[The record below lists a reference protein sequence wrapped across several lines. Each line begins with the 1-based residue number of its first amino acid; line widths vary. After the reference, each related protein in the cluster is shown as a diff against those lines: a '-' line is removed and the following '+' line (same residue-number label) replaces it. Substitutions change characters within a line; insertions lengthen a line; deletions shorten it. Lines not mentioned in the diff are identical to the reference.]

1 MIVFIVTLVRIL
13 FLSLINLTFFIKV
26 DEDNFRFS
34 RCLSFFE
41 CLILMDSVNCVEILL
56 SKKLGIGLR
65 HPLKTSSS
73 IEMLS
78 TLMKYNIGKD
88 EQATLHHF
96 INIDEKIE
104 YFPNPDAQLSII
116 NLLLDYGKDI
126 NEVAEVEVDDNLHI
140 LLPCDFAQ
148 EPMILEHLIKR
159 GANIQETLLKHL
171 QNNVDKDNFEE
182 DPILLIL
189 LLNGSDDQTII
200 DKRKSITCKQFILQ
214 HNKVGQ
220 KYYDLVNSKRQFE
233 KSEELLYYTTLN
245 QEKEE
250 TKDEE
255 ELLLLCSLNILDFD
269 KILND
274 LIVPMII

>member
-1 MIVFIVTLVRIL
+1 
-13 FLSLINLTFFIKV
+13 
-26 DEDNFRFS
+26 
-34 RCLSFFE
+34 
-41 CLILMDSVNCVEILL
+41 MDSVNCVEILL

-65 HPLKTSSS
+65 HPLKTSTS

-104 YFPNPDAQLSII
+104 LNNKLSII

-126 NEVAEVEVDDNLHI
+126 NEVEVDDNFDI
-140 LLPCDFAQ
+140 ILPCDLAQ